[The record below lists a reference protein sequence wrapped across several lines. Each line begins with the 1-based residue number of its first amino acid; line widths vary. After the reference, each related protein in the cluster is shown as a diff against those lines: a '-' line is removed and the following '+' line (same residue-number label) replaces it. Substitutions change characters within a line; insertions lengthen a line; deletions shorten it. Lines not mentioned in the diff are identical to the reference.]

1 MEPKLGKSIYSLTLY
16 EKVKRATITP
26 ESEEDPILL
35 VSLDNTINDNNQV
48 AKHKS
53 LIRDGILPLVSFYL
67 TPFSDKEDLAFFH
80 DGDRT
85 YGGSSRTCT
94 SSNNR
99 LRA

>member
-1 MEPKLGKSIYSLTLY
+1 MEPKLGKAIYSLTLY

-53 LIRDGILPLVSFYL
+53 LIRDGILPPLFILPLSQI
-67 TPFSDKEDLAFFH
+67 
-80 DGDRT
+80 R
-85 YGGSSRTCT
+85 RI
-94 SSNNR
+94 
-99 LRA
+99 